1 MSDRIATPS
10 RPWLPPHPDD
20 RVVAFAPMTLDEL
33 PCITDVEK
41 TAYAHPWNLR
51 HFRDSIESGHLAQML
66 VTNPPLQQPP
76 QGPLLPDGRALLGY
90 MVAMKGVDEVHLLNI
105 TTAPA
110 HQRQGWARLML
121 DALATWTR
129 GQGADWLWLE
139 VRASNQAARALYERQ
154 GFQQVGLRRGYYPD
168 TGTQREDAV
177 VMSWH
182 VGQRTQ
188 EAA

>member
-1 MSDRIATPS
+1 MSLAPHTTLDTPPS
-10 RPWLPPHPDD
+10 PSDQRRL
-20 RVVAFAPMTLDEL
+20 AFVPMTLDVL
-33 PCITDVEK
+33 PLVAEVEK

-51 HFRDSIESGHLAQML
+51 HFRDSIEAGHLAQML
-66 VTNPPLQQPP
+66 VAAPEP
-76 QGPLLPDGRALLGY
+76 GPRAPGPVLPDGRPLLGY

-121 DALATWTR
+121 EALATWTR
-129 GQGADWLWLE
+129 GQQADWLWLE
-139 VRASNQAARALYERQ
+139 VRASNLPALALYERQ
-154 GFQQVGLRRGYYPD
+154 GFQPVGRRKGYYPD
-168 TGTQREDAV
+168 HGTQREDAV

-182 VGQRTQ
+182 VGQRAQ